1 MTPAF
6 RHASSTAPTV
16 SHACGSETSNPSA
29 RSSACTSAPFSRKRS
44 TIAAP
49 IPEAPPVTSAVR
61 GNIGSYCRIRI
72 AMTIPFTGVPLHEL
86 GPLVRRIDEAGY
98 DSVWSAESTE
108 FDGFTPL
115 VVAAEHSTRLRLATG
130 IVNVYTRG
138 PALLAQTAAAAA
150 NVSNGR
156 FVLGLGASSNVI
168 VEQWNGVPFRRPLAK
183 VEETVE
189 YLREVLA
196 GERGTGGFRLASP
209 PEQPVPIVLAALRDR
224 MLGLAA
230 RVADGAFTNFLPLS
244 RSAKVVDAFG
254 VPEKELAC
262 RFFSIHGPDAEAL
275 ATAKRIFVAYAT
287 VPVYAEFFRW
297 LGFGDEIEPV
307 IEAWNAGDRKR
318 ALELAPEAL
327 IRETFLLGPVEAQRE
342 RLAEFEAAGIQTAV
356 LALSCPPAAVPD
368 VIGSF
373 TPR

>member
-1 MTPAF
+1 
-6 RHASSTAPTV
+6 
-16 SHACGSETSNPSA
+16 
-29 RSSACTSAPFSRKRS
+29 
-44 TIAAP
+44 
-49 IPEAPPVTSAVR
+49 
-61 GNIGSYCRIRI
+61 
-72 AMTIPFTGVPLHEL
+72 MTIPFTGVPLHEL

-138 PALLAQTAAAAA
+138 PALLAQTAAAVA

-168 VEQWNGVPFRRPLAK
+168 VEQWNGIPFRRPLAK

-189 YLREVLA
+189 YLRTVLA
-196 GERGTGGFRLASP
+196 GERGTGGFKLASP

-230 RVADGAFTNFLPLS
+230 RIADGAFTNFLPLS
-244 RSAKVVDAFG
+244 RAAKVVDAFAA
-254 VPEKELAC
+254 PEKELAC
-262 RFFSIHGPDAEAL
+262 RFFSIHGPEEEAL
-275 ATAKRIFVAYAT
+275 VTAKRIFVAYAT

-297 LGFGDEIEPV
+297 LGFGDEIDPV
-307 IEAWNAGDRKR
+307 VEAWDAGDRKH

-327 IRETFLLGPVEAQRE
+327 VRESFCSARWRRSASASKSLRD
-342 RLAEFEAAGIQTAV
+342 AGITTAV
-356 LALSCPPAAVPD
+356 LALSCTPDRAACVDRRVRARLVRSGPEL
-368 VIGSF
+368 
-373 TPR
+373 P